1 MFLKYKKILIS
12 KKFIEFINTMINY
25 LKTYI
30 IIIIIGE
37 FKKFTPFFWVK
48 FTPFLRVSDYNMQ
61 IKFEC
66 VCPHPSDV

>member
-30 IIIIIGE
+30 IIIIIIIGE
-37 FKKFTPFFWVK
+37 F
-48 FTPFLRVSDYNMQ
+48 
-61 IKFEC
+61 
-66 VCPHPSDV
+66 